1 MGTGRHA
8 CRTGPRMVAQHSDE
22 PGRSAARGGSTN
34 REISLDAW
42 TVDTANEVLRERFA
56 PWVRA
61 LGIRVE
67 AVGAASAV
75 LRLPFADDLCREGGI
90 VSGQALA
97 ALADTAM
104 VIAVSAASGGYRP
117 MATIDLHTTFMR
129 AVAAAD
135 VVADA
140 EVERLGRT
148 LAFVRVTMRARPHDA
163 TSKVDPTAIVASAV
177 GTFAL
182 P

>member
-1 MGTGRHA
+1 MN
-8 CRTGPRMVAQHSDE
+8 DE
-22 PGRSAARGGSTN
+22 EDSPGAF
-34 REISLDAW
+34 
-42 TVDTANEVLRERFA
+42 TVDIANGVLRERFA

-61 LGIRVE
+61 LDIRVE
-67 AVGAASAV
+67 AVDATSAL

-129 AVAAAD
+129 AVVAAD
-135 VVADA
+135 VVAEA
-140 EVERLGRT
+140 QVERLGRT
-148 LAFVRVTMRARPHDA
+148 LAFVRVEMRARPIEA
-163 TSKVDPTAIVASAV
+163 ASKADPAAIVASAV

>member
-1 MGTGRHA
+1 MEGW
-8 CRTGPRMVAQHSDE
+8 S
-22 PGRSAARGGSTN
+22 
-34 REISLDAW
+34 
-42 TVDTANEVLRERFA
+42 VDTANDVLRDRFA

-61 LGIRVE
+61 LQIRVE
-67 AVGAASAV
+67 EIGAASAV

-129 AVAAAD
+129 AVTGAD
-135 VVADA
+135 VVAEA
-140 EVERLGRT
+140 QVERLGRT
-148 LAFVRVTMRARPHDA
+148 LAFVRVAMRAAPTGPTDRTDA
-163 TSKVDPTAIVASAV
+163 TAIVASAV

>member
-1 MGTGRHA
+1 M
-8 CRTGPRMVAQHSDE
+8 
-22 PGRSAARGGSTN
+22 
-34 REISLDAW
+34 DAW
-42 TVDTANEVLRERFA
+42 TVDAANGVLRDSFA

-61 LGIRVE
+61 LDIRVE
-67 AVGAASAV
+67 EVGATSAV
-75 LRLPFADDLCREGGI
+75 LRMPFAADLCREGGI

-129 AVAAAD
+129 AVVDAD
-135 VVADA
+135 VIA
-140 EVERLGRT
+140 EARVERLGRT
-148 LAFVRVTMRARPHDA
+148 LAFVRVAMRARPLDVA
-163 TSKVDPTAIVASAV
+163 GKVDPAAIVASAV